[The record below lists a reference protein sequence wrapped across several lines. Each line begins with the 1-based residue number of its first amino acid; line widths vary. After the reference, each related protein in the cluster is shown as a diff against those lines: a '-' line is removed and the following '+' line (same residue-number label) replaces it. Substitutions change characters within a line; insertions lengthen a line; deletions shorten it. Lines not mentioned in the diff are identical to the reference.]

1 MTSKTNKTTKG
12 ATTLSSSDER
22 VAEGLAFKDATGTYS
37 EFLLIYEEPGPT
49 GLRTCGKALAD
60 AHGNEFPCLKK
71 QGRKAI
77 WWVVIGGKIEGGA
90 VYGTRVAAEA
100 VQLTGKGLQ
109 CERNRYPSRAPTRPP
124 CGAMWRL

>member
-1 MTSKTNKTTKG
+1 MASKTNTTTKG

-60 AHGNEFPCLKK
+60 AHGNEFPCMRK
-71 QGRKAI
+71 QGRQCVRVTDI
-77 WWVVIGGKIEGGA
+77 SVPGEGEDEYSNVEHKPCPRCYKDA
-90 VYGTRVAAEA
+90 VKEVAKKE
-100 VQLTGKGLQ
+100 K
-109 CERNRYPSRAPTRPP
+109 
-124 CGAMWRL
+124 